1 MVIVRRPLL
10 LRSAAMAIIAAGL
23 VACAPAGERGPG
35 GAGTPTRSPST
46 TPAAP
51 LTETPTPTPTP
62 TQASPTE
69 QALELVTAMT
79 PRERAAT
86 VVMGHAPGIDPS
98 ALVSA
103 LHAGPQGLILMGD
116 NIAADPEQQ
125 RALIDA
131 VSAATDP
138 APLIGIDQEGG
149 DVARLPWDDAPS
161 ARELKGADP
170 AEVADA
176 FAARARQLDEAG
188 ITVNFGIVA
197 DLPRDDA
204 SFIFSRAYGTDP
216 EEVAGA
222 VRGAVDG
229 EQGRVLS
236 TLKHF
241 PGHGAAEGDSHSSI
255 PTTEMPLDEWR
266 SADAVPFE
274 AGIDAG
280 AELVMMGH
288 LRFTAVDERP
298 ASLSPE
304 WYRVLREDLGF
315 DGVAVTDDLGML
327 LSSGDPAYE
336 DAAGNAVE
344 ALRAGADLVLMI
356 AGSTPESQAAT
367 VDRIAA
373 AARNGELPEGRLA
386 EAAQRVLALR
396 LDADPGE

>member
-1 MVIVRRPLL
+1 
-10 LRSAAMAIIAAGL
+10 
-23 VACAPAGERGPG
+23 
-35 GAGTPTRSPST
+35 
-46 TPAAP
+46 
-51 LTETPTPTPTP
+51 TP

-204 SFIFSRAYGTDP
+204 SFIFSRA
-216 EEVAGA
+216 
-222 VRGAVDG
+222 
-229 EQGRVLS
+229 
-236 TLKHF
+236 
-241 PGHGAAEGDSHSSI
+241 
-255 PTTEMPLDEWR
+255 
-266 SADAVPFE
+266 
-274 AGIDAG
+274 
-280 AELVMMGH
+280 
-288 LRFTAVDERP
+288 
-298 ASLSPE
+298 
-304 WYRVLREDLGF
+304 
-315 DGVAVTDDLGML
+315 
-327 LSSGDPAYE
+327 
-336 DAAGNAVE
+336 
-344 ALRAGADLVLMI
+344 
-356 AGSTPESQAAT
+356 
-367 VDRIAA
+367 
-373 AARNGELPEGRLA
+373 
-386 EAAQRVLALR
+386 
-396 LDADPGE
+396 